1 MVSHDRAGS
10 TEQARPTTVLVT
22 GGTGFIGRVLVERL
36 AATLGASAVVC
47 LVHTDH
53 HRDRRDAVAKFRQ
66 LGVRVIDGDLTD
78 PAVTREPPPPIDVV
92 YHLAANID
100 TAAPL
105 RDLRVNDRG
114 TANLLDW
121 LAPVL
126 PGVRVMYSSSVAVL
140 DRQGPPPGPL
150 DESSPCAPRTMYG
163 LTKLRGERVIES
175 HASRQAYT
183 YTILRLGTVY
193 GPGCKSGGL
202 FDRLITLAV
211 TGSALGR
218 LNWPGRVSVIHVD
231 DVVDLLMSLA
241 THPKAAN
248 EVYCVANP
256 EAPTVGELADRVARA
271 CGRPRRAVALP
282 AWAWTLARRLTWF
295 PAMQAVAALVGARV
309 YWRFSL
315 LIDNVFWLDTTK
327 LQVIWTEAPI
337 ELDAGL
343 ADLVATLVNVI
354 TRL

>member
-1 MVSHDRAGS
+1 M
-10 TEQARPTTVLVT
+10 TVLVT

-36 AATLGASAVVC
+36 AASHGAKAVVC
-47 LVHTDH
+47 LVKADRHPDH
-53 HRDRRDAVAKFRQ
+53 DAAVERFRQ
-66 LGVRVIDGDLTD
+66 LGVRVMEGDLTD
-78 PAVTREPPPPIDVV
+78 PAVSSESAPAVDVV
-92 YHLAANID
+92 FHLAANID

-126 PGVRVMYSSSVAVL
+126 PGVRVMYTSSVAAL
-140 DRQGPPPGPL
+140 DRRGPSPGPL

-163 LTKLRGERVIES
+163 LTKLRGERIIES
-175 HASRQAYT
+175 RASRGAFT

-193 GPGCKSGGL
+193 GPGCKPGGL

-211 TGSALGR
+211 TGSPLGR

-231 DVVDLLMSLA
+231 DVADLLMSLS
-241 THPKAAN
+241 THHKAAN

-256 EAPTVGELADRVARA
+256 EAPTVGQLAERVARA
-271 CGRPRRAVALP
+271 CGRQHRALALP
-282 AWAWTLARRLTWF
+282 PWAWTLVRRVTWF
-295 PAMQAVAALVGARV
+295 PALQAIASLVAARD

-315 LIDNVFWLDTTK
+315 LIDNVFWLDTRK
-327 LQVIWTEAPI
+327 LQLIWTEAPV

-343 ADLVATLVNVI
+343 TELVTSLINVAT
-354 TRL
+354 RL